1 MVQSKQK
8 NIIISNAYIQG
19 IDTEFKLQQLST
31 FKIQYDGED
40 KIKKIEVNY
49 SILKIEATSAR
60 YRNKNSKDLI
70 VALRLF
76 YMANSEILKVL
87 QEK

>member
-1 MVQSKQK
+1 MK
-8 NIIISNAYIQG
+8 SNAYIQG
-19 IDTEFKLQQLST
+19 IDSEFKLQQLSK